1 MSVNFTTIVLGNK
14 KRQVRLRAEA
24 NYDPFRIFPYL
35 QDVKNNNAFCVDEGD
50 MFYDFIGDQGP
61 LRFISEKFKD
71 LLESSGV
78 KGVSFIPI
86 KIKDSKLQYYAFVE
100 TQIKSKVRFR
110 FRRRPYLWYIPNR
123 FYFMEWRRILLS
135 ERQRGNGL
143 FFES

>member
-35 QDVKNNNAFCVDEGD
+35 QDVKNNNIFCVDEGD

-61 LRFISEKFKD
+61 LRFVSEKFKD

-86 KIKDSKLQYYAFVE
+86 KIKDSKL
-100 TQIKSKVRFR
+100 
-110 FRRRPYLWYIPNR
+110 
-123 FYFMEWRRILLS
+123 
-135 ERQRGNGL
+135 
-143 FFES
+143 